1 MSLKVH
7 FQPAVSLKVGPT
19 RTIAPLS
26 AIFLSSIILTSCGG
40 DDYNEGNNTTEF
52 SDVRLVSV
60 SATGDTADI
69 AANIE
74 YKISDPSAVLKVS
87 ATNEDSETI
96 SVNVGTGDYGDALTL
111 NQGEGSATLEFAIT
125 PDPETP
131 TTPIVLQSWLTA
143 NTTDSKNAGYAF
155 STTDYTVGFST
166 TATRQIT
173 NLTGLT
179 IVPIDGSYSVAFNE
193 TFQAKEH
200 IFRFRVN
207 DQNGQSVTGLE
218 EAFNQYFSIVENGV
232 SADRE
237 SIDSG
242 EEQSDALSTYFVV
255 DASDSIVQAGSTD
268 AVRESVS
275 KTIISLYG
283 LSDFYYRQFATQV
296 RTLSSMRE
304 LTYDRTDGFTSLY
317 HAIDL
322 TLDDIAA
329 NTNTRQKA
337 MIVFTDGDDNYS
349 QNYPPNLSKND
360 TYNYLLGRIQTTAA
374 NTLGGLAIYTIGLG
388 NGIDETRLTE
398 IAEATQGAFVAASS
412 VEDLNEKFSEIY
424 SLIRSTYT
432 LSYLSP
438 NLGDT
443 SSLVLGIDIDGVTDE
458 YTIVP

>member
-1 MSLKVH
+1 MTLIAPQHAPRHKNT
-7 FQPAVSLKVGPT
+7 ARKVGS
-19 RTIAPLS
+19 LS
-26 AIFLSSIILTSCGG
+26 AIVLSSIILTSCGG

-52 SDVRLVSV
+52 SEVRMVSA

-74 YKISDPSAVLKVS
+74 YKISDSSAVLKV
-87 ATNEDSETI
+87 AANNQDGENINANIGI
-96 SVNVGTGDYGDALTL
+96 SDYGDALTL
-111 NQGEGSATLEFAIT
+111 NEGEGSATLELAIT
-125 PDPETP
+125 PDPEAT

-166 TATRQIT
+166 TAERQIT

-179 IVPIDGSYSVAFNE
+179 IVPIEGSYSVAFNE

-200 IFRFRVN
+200 SFRFRVN

-218 EAFNQYFSIVENGV
+218 EAFNQTFSIVENGV
-232 SADRE
+232 PADRE

-242 EEQSDALSTYFVV
+242 EEESDALSTYFVV
-255 DASDSIVQAGSTD
+255 DASNSIVQADSTD

-275 KTIISLYG
+275 KTIVSLFG

-296 RTLSSMRE
+296 KTLTSLRD
-304 LTYDRTDGFTSLY
+304 LTYDQTDRFTSLY

-349 QNYPPNLSKND
+349 QNYPPNLSKDD
-360 TYNYLLGRIQTTAA
+360 TYNYLLGRIQTAAA
-374 NTLGGLAIYTIGLG
+374 NTVGGLAIYTIGLG
-388 NGIDETRLTE
+388 NGVDEARLTQ
-398 IAEATQGAFVAASS
+398 IAEATQGAFVSASS